1 MSLSYVIWGFGN
13 NGKNLIDVLGKQK
26 VCAIIDR
33 KNSEIER
40 QYYKRIPLITYE
52 QYKKKFNQY
61 PIIVTPMKYDEIKNI
76 LMRDKNTSFYILNE
90 SKIDII
96 AFLSLRDDKFIDIFN
111 IQINKKIYVCGDD
124 LFSVELVDYLK
135 KHKKIVETVESN
147 MNVQLLE
154 KEILIDTENKR
165 NEDKKIDYLTINEG
179 VKQKYENKLSVFK
192 NIHKNK
198 RMFIIAT
205 GPSLKIRDLE
215 KLKQKNELSM
225 SMNGIYHI
233 FSKTTW
239 YNGLIN

>member
-124 LFSVELVDYLK
+124 LFSVELFDYFK
-135 KHKKIVETVESN
+135 KNKKIVETVE
-147 MNVQLLE
+147 
-154 KEILIDTENKR
+154 
-165 NEDKKIDYLTINEG
+165 
-179 VKQKYENKLSVFK
+179 
-192 NIHKNK
+192 
-198 RMFIIAT
+198 
-205 GPSLKIRDLE
+205 
-215 KLKQKNELSM
+215 
-225 SMNGIYHI
+225 
-233 FSKTTW
+233 
-239 YNGLIN
+239 

>member
-1 MSLSYVIWGFGN
+1 
-13 NGKNLIDVLGKQK
+13 
-26 VCAIIDR
+26 
-33 KNSEIER
+33 
-40 QYYKRIPLITYE
+40 
-52 QYKKKFNQY
+52 
-61 PIIVTPMKYDEIKNI
+61 
-76 LMRDKNTSFYILNE
+76 MRDKNTSFYILNE